1 VPFSL
6 PTPDERTARLA
17 AVLHVLYLVFN
28 EGYASSAGPSLQRS
42 ELSGEAI
49 RLTRAMHRLLPGDGE
64 VAGLLALM
72 LLTDARRAAR
82 TGPDGELIPLASQD
96 RSRWDRQA
104 IAEGVALVSGALA
117 KGSVGAYQLQAAI
130 AAVHDEAA
138 RVEDTDWPQ
147 ILALY
152 GLLERMSDNPLV
164 TLNRAIA
171 LAMVHGPR
179 AGLDL
184 LEPLEQDPRLSGS
197 HRLDAVRAHL
207 FEIAGD
213 EAAAIRH
220 YRAAAAK
227 TASVPERNYLMLQSA
242 RVERASRP
250 SGD

>member
-1 VPFSL
+1 L
-6 PTPDERTARLA
+6 CE
-17 AVLHVLYLVFN
+17 
-28 EGYASSAGPSLQRS
+28 
-42 ELSGEAI
+42 EAI
-49 RLTRAMHRLLPGDGE
+49 RLARILLRLYIGE
-64 VAGLLALM
+64 PEIMGLTAL
-72 LLTDARRAAR
+72 LLLQHARAAAR
-82 TGPDGELIPLASQD
+82 LDADDAIVLLEEQD
-96 RSRWDRQA
+96 RSLWNQEL
-104 IAEGVALVSGALA
+104 IAEGLALVSKALRLG
-117 KGSVGAYQLQAAI
+117 KPGPYQVQAAI
-130 AAVHDEAA
+130 AAVHDEATRA
-138 RVEDTDWPQ
+138 EDTDWPQ